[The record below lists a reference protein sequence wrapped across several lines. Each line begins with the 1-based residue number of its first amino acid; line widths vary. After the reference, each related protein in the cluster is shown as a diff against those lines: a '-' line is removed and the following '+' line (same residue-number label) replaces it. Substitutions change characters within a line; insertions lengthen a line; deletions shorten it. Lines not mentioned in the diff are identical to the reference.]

1 MRLMLKTRL
10 IGETLSTMASH
21 HVASGGVGTAQ
32 SLPLK
37 DDLMKAKTLLEGRGE
52 NETA

>member
-1 MRLMLKTRL
+1 MRLRLKTRL

-21 HVASGGVGTAQ
+21 HVASGRVRTVQ

-37 DDLMKAKTLLEGRGE
+37 DDPMKAKTLLESRGDD
-52 NETA
+52 ETA